1 MSTHEAV
8 VFEIKKRAHPNADKL
23 ALVDV
28 NGYTCGVRKD
38 DFRDGDLAVFVE
50 PDTCVPVADERFSF
64 LAGAAYT
71 SGEYTGHACIKVQKF
86 RGLYSQ
92 GLVVKAPPGAAV
104 GDNVFESLAL
114 KHYDP
119 ELAGERQ
126 KFDANS
132 AGTEGFGEKYD
143 IEHLVKHAPLME
155 GKLVLITEKINGT
168 NMRVGQVNGEIMV
181 GKRSSWVKNGNNIY
195 WRAYEND
202 KDKLGPLAEQGYTIF
217 GEAVPAQSRFH
228 YGPEG
233 GPARMLVF
241 DVRDPDGRFLAG
253 HEYVHFC
260 AKHGLD
266 AANIM
271 ACGERFDLDMVKT
284 LAEESGS
291 HYDNVPALEGVV
303 VRPWDEEEMVVP
315 IGRLI
320 LKYVTNKYLELK
332 S

>member
-28 NGYTCGVRKD
+28 NGYTCGVRKE

-50 PDTCVPVADERFSF
+50 PDTCVPVADERFAF
-64 LAGAAYT
+64 LSGAQFT
-71 SGEYTGHACIKVQKF
+71 TGEYAGHARIKVQKF

-92 GLVVKAPPGAAV
+92 GLVVKAPSGASV
-104 GDNVFESLAL
+104 GDNVFEALNL

-119 ELAGERQ
+119 ELAGG
-126 KFDANS
+126 DS
-132 AGTEGFGEKYD
+132 AGQEGFGSKYD

-155 GKLVLITEKINGT
+155 GKLVLVTEKIHGT
-168 NMRVGQVNGEIMV
+168 NMRVGKVNGEIMV
-181 GKRSSWVKNGNNIY
+181 GKRSSWVKRGSNIY
-195 WRAYEND
+195 WRAYENGR
-202 KDKLGPLAEQGYTIF
+202 DKLEPLAEQGYTIF
-217 GEAVPAQSRFH
+217 GEAVPAQPKFH

-233 GPARMLVF
+233 GPPRMLVF

-260 AKHGLD
+260 ARHGLE

-271 ACGERFDLDMVKT
+271 ACGERFDLDMVKAI
-284 LAEESGS
+284 AEESAS

-303 VRPWDEEEMVVP
+303 VRPWDEEEMVPP

-332 S
+332 